1 MKRNKMFLKIK
12 YKNNNNNTESNNN
25 NSDVASNN
33 QASTQRK
40 ISLNMC
46 QPDRNK

>member
-33 QASTQRK
+33 
-40 ISLNMC
+40 
-46 QPDRNK
+46 